1 MSAMRRVLIVP
12 LLLSACVGPQVI
24 DPSPSPTEVARPA
37 VTATATTLVTPSP
50 TAAAMPSVSSSRTPA
65 PATATPPRTP
75 APSTAS
81 AAPSVPV
88 GEAYCTVADVLTPN
102 RAYAE
107 HPRTYL
113 DWTYA
118 LPQSYVPPDLV
129 DAVSGVDA
137 APSPFAVE
145 AVGAAE
151 VMARRGDPAYATLLA
166 DAKGSAIRRGA
177 YTDLV
182 AMRAAASQAGVPLV
196 LLSTYRSYALQEI
209 TFDYWVK
216 VGGYAQALRTSARP
230 GHSEHQLGTVIDF
243 GDGSAAPWEYADWA
257 TTPTGDWLK
266 QHAAEYGFV
275 MSFPKGATP
284 VTCYDYE
291 PWHYRWVGHDVAAQI
306 VAASQPLRVFQAGL
320 R

>member
-1 MSAMRRVLIVP
+1 MSAMRRLLIVP
-12 LLLSACVGPQVI
+12 LLLSACAGPQVAA
-24 DPSPSPTEVARPA
+24 PSPSPTELERPA
-37 VTATATTLVTPSP
+37 VSATATAPLTPSP
-50 TAAAMPSVSSSRTPA
+50 TAAATQSTSPSRTPA
-65 PATATPPRTP
+65 PASATPTRTP
-75 APSTAS
+75 ALSTAP
-81 AAPSVPV
+81 AAPSVPG

-151 VMARRGDPAYATLLA
+151 VMARRGDPAYSTLLA
-166 DAKGSAIRRGA
+166 DAKGSAIRRVA
-177 YTDLV
+177 YADLV
-182 AMRAAASQAGVPLV
+182 ALRDAASQAGARLV

-257 TTPTGDWLK
+257 TTPTGAWLK
-266 QHAAEYGFV
+266 QHAAEFGFV
-275 MSFPKGATP
+275 MSFPKGGTP

-291 PWHYRWVGHDVAAQI
+291 PWHYRWVGRDVAVRI
-306 VAASQPLRVFQAGL
+306 VAADTPLRVFQAGL